1 MIFYHILPY
10 YDSIYVYKISVNYC
24 KNKATKAVKN
34 MKKNRLKTITAI
46 CILTIGTGAVIYGSL
61 TGGFKDVWQ
70 KAVIICNECIG
81 LG

>member
-1 MIFYHILPY
+1 MIVFKYIKFLLIIAKTRRHKRL
-10 YDSIYVYKISVNYC
+10 
-24 KNKATKAVKN
+24 KN

-46 CILTIGTGAVIYGSL
+46 CILTIGTGAVIYGSF

>member
-1 MIFYHILPY
+1 
-10 YDSIYVYKISVNYC
+10 
-24 KNKATKAVKN
+24 